1 AAGSD
6 VAPGLDELIAD
17 SHEGHRHFA
26 QRLTVCRYC
35 EFTCQ
40 QGAELADHVETEHVD
55 DSTYWLAPLTQPDCL
70 DAWLRFLDCRAGCG
84 ASAAACGICGDW
96 IRLGASGD
104 PEPLFLHLLRS
115 HHPAE
120 LAGRAFRCVACPAAS
135 HTAAA
140 AASHFWLCHCQ
151 RHRTRCPRCCR
162 MVAQGGRHSC
172 QHRLAGDRRLCLG
185 CGREFASLSALRQH
199 RLRPGDPAVAAACRA
214 AASRP
219 RRVRACEHCG
229 RRFLH
234 RANLLRHRRIHAASR
249 LYRCPHCASAFSDV
263 SNLAK
268 HARCRH
274 PGRPLLTCHLCRQF
288 ACDRVPEMRAHLAH
302 CHSDSVC
309 PADLRRVLRFLGLVA
324 DDAAGRSAAN
334 ASADVPEGG
343 RVAPVRERRSR
354 MSAKLA
360 AADNQ
365 LLLAAQPTAST
376 KTTAAIEAAVERKR
390 RTATAYSIVQ
400 MGCAL
405 TVVATEPAAAP
416 AAASATAAAMPTASG
431 DVDGGRHGEDDTN
444 RSHNSFQQSSVG
456 RGKLQHRRRRP
467 LAAPVGTLSPKAAVI
482 SMKSPAPGREV
493 RLQFRYYL
501 GAHLASVGMR
511 HQDTLLNRTLT
522 ERPLPQPPM
531 LSPRPPTT
539 AVIRDHAQLQPPAA
553 SPDSLDPLTQ
563 QGIVTLVLIVSL
575 CTVLMLVFW
584 KFVRHHKDLAL
595 ERHLQL
601 IERVRFQQALQARL
615 RCCAVDFDLVGLDGV
630 GGGSGGTAN
639 GDFSRRLLPPLRF
652 SAATAFSSSLF
663 DSPYRL
669 PPPPSPPPPYDVSE
683 ASAFCID
690 GGGGA
695 RGRPAPP
702 NEETT
707 YFDLCV
713 SFAVVH

>member
-1 AAGSD
+1 RHAETSAPAPAAAAIQRRRRPGFALLHRLSARLLSPRRLPSAPSSGSDCRSVDDADDLDDAEGAQCEYCLASFITQTELLSHRFAEHESSHVWCPTCELLFSSRLMFSRHVDCHRAVAAAAGSD

-274 PGRPLLTCHLCRQF
+274 PGRPLLTCRLCRQF

-324 DDAAGRSAAN
+324 DDAAGRSAAD

-360 AADNQ
+360 AA
-365 LLLAAQPTAST
+365 T
-376 KTTAAIEAAVERKR
+376 I
-390 RTATAYSIVQ
+390 
-400 MGCAL
+400 
-405 TVVATEPAAAP
+405 
-416 AAASATAAAMPTASG
+416 
-431 DVDGGRHGEDDTN
+431 
-444 RSHNSFQQSSVG
+444 SF
-456 RGKLQHRRRRP
+456 
-467 LAAPVGTLSPKAAVI
+467 
-482 SMKSPAPGREV
+482 
-493 RLQFRYYL
+493 Y
-501 GAHLASVGMR
+501 
-511 HQDTLLNRTLT
+511 
-522 ERPLPQPPM
+522 
-531 LSPRPPTT
+531 
-539 AVIRDHAQLQPPAA
+539 
-553 SPDSLDPLTQ
+553 
-563 QGIVTLVLIVSL
+563 
-575 CTVLMLVFW
+575 
-584 KFVRHHKDLAL
+584 
-595 ERHLQL
+595 
-601 IERVRFQQALQARL
+601 
-615 RCCAVDFDLVGLDGV
+615 
-630 GGGSGGTAN
+630 
-639 GDFSRRLLPPLRF
+639 
-652 SAATAFSSSLF
+652 
-663 DSPYRL
+663 
-669 PPPPSPPPPYDVSE
+669 
-683 ASAFCID
+683 
-690 GGGGA
+690 
-695 RGRPAPP
+695 
-702 NEETT
+702 
-707 YFDLCV
+707 
-713 SFAVVH
+713 